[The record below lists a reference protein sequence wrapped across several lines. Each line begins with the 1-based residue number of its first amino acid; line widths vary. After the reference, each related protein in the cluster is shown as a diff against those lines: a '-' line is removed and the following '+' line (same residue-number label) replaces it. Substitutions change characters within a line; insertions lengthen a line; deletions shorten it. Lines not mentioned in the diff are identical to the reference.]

1 MPSIRSLPPIET
13 GAADPE
19 IAAGLAN
26 VPRLGCMLKNASF
39 ALDLPAILFHETH
52 PFSFRS
58 RRRVSRKLLH
68 FYRLAQTYSHRL
80 VEVLFCSTRG
90 NFTRLVRSTQKARRA
105 DLRGRDGRH
114 GPAVDEVARAFVAK
128 FNISPDGTI
137 WPISP
142 AQTKRLIERHGND
155 RGRTRPKGIGH
166 GDQTIAHG

>member
-68 FYRLAQTYSHRL
+68 FYKLQSRLHRAGL
-80 VEVLFCSTRG
+80 KVAEEIG
-90 NFTRLVRSTQKARRA
+90 
-105 DLRGRDGRH
+105 DLRRTVTDLTNQI
-114 GPAVDEVARAFVAK
+114 ARK
-128 FNISPDGTI
+128 
-137 WPISP
+137 
-142 AQTKRLIERHGND
+142 K
-155 RGRTRPKGIGH
+155 
-166 GDQTIAHG
+166 